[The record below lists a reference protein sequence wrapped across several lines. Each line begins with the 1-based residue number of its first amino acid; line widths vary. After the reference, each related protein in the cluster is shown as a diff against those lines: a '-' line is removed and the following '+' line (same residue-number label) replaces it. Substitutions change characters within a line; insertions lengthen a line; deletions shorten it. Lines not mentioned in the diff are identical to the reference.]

1 MTLPQDVGIV
11 VVNYGS
17 SNLLAQNLAGL
28 GDDSDAARIVVVDN
42 FSSPA
47 EREALDALAALHGW
61 TVVPLRRNVGFGA
74 AMNAGVARA
83 MELGAER
90 FLLINPD
97 AQIEEPVIIELAR
110 DSAEDPTSIVCP
122 RIVHPDGSTWFS
134 GGTVLVERGRTS
146 TAAGSDSSAPGGW
159 LTGACMMISAE
170 LWRTLGGF
178 DNQYFLY
185 WEDVDLSWRCT
196 DAGGRLKVR
205 DDLTVVHSVGGSQE
219 GSGKSPLYVY
229 FNCRNRLIFAAKHL
243 TRRQVFAWL
252 ASSPNYAWA
261 VMSRSGR
268 RAVARKPVAM
278 LSAAVRGTW
287 AGCLGALRVLT

>member
-17 SNLLAQNLAGL
+17 SDLLAENLVGL
-28 GDDSDAARIVVVDN
+28 GDESDAARIVVVDN
-42 FSSPA
+42 FSSPD
-47 EREALDALAALHGW
+47 ERESLDALAALHGW

-97 AQIEEPVIIELAR
+97 ARIEEPVIIELAR
-110 DSAEDPTSIVCP
+110 DSAENPTSIVCP

-159 LTGACMMISAE
+159 LTGACMMISAD

-219 GSGKSPLYVY
+219 GSGKSPVYVY

-252 ASSPNYAWA
+252 ASSPTYAWA

>member
-1 MTLPQDVGIV
+1 MPIPEDVGIV
-11 VVNYGS
+11 VVNYCS
-17 SNLLAQNLAGL
+17 SDLLAQNLVGL
-28 GDDSDAARIVVVDN
+28 GDGSNAPRIVVVDN

-47 EREALDALAALHGW
+47 ERESLDALAALHAW
-61 TVVPLRRNVGFGA
+61 NVVPLRRNVGFGA

-97 AQIEEPVIIELAR
+97 ARIEEPVVVELAR
-110 DSAEDPTSIVCP
+110 DSADNPRSIVCP
-122 RIVHPDGSTWFS
+122 RIIHPDGSTWFS

-196 DAGGRLKVR
+196 DAGGGLKVR

-243 TRRQVFAWL
+243 NRRQVFAWL
-252 ASSPNYAWA
+252 ASSPTYAWA

>member
-11 VVNYGS
+11 IVNYGS
-17 SNLLAQNLAGL
+17 SDLLAENIAGL
-28 GDDSDAARIVVVDN
+28 GDESDASRIVVVDN

-47 EREALDALAALHGW
+47 ERESLDALAALHGW

-97 AQIEEPVIIELAR
+97 ARIEEPVIVELAR
-110 DSAEDPTSIVCP
+110 DSAENPTSIVCP

-205 DDLTVVHSVGGSQE
+205 NDLTVVHSVGGSQE

-252 ASSPNYAWA
+252 ASSPTYAWA